1 MVQLYWQEIKIP
13 KQFFTDDDYKGM
25 SNNAKLLYG
34 LLANKLEYE
43 IELASEYKHYP
54 DMREYMD
61 RDATRDENGYIY
73 VTYPTEELATL
84 LNVSKSTV
92 TKLFKEL
99 EAANLIE
106 RRRRG
111 LGKPDNI
118 YVGLAKDK
126 DSPYY
131 EGD

>member
-1 MVQLYWQEIKIP
+1 MVQLYRHAATIP
-13 KQFFTDDDYKGM
+13 MKFFTDENYKGM

-34 LLANKLEYE
+34 LLVEHLEREIEQEDYSGYCRDYGITARDANK
-43 IELASEYKHYP
+43 
-54 DMREYMD
+54 
-61 RDATRDENGYIY
+61 DENGNIYII
-73 VTYPTEELATL
+73 YPTEELAAL

-118 YVGLAKDK
+118 YVGLAEDAK
-126 DSPYY
+126 S
-131 EGD
+131 G

>member
-1 MVQLYWQEIKIP
+1 MIQLYRHAATIP
-13 KQFFTDDDYKGM
+13 MQFFTDGAYQNM

-34 LLANKLEYE
+34 LLVERLEREIEQEDYSGYCHTYGITTRDANK
-43 IELASEYKHYP
+43 
-54 DMREYMD
+54 
-61 RDATRDENGYIY
+61 DENGNIYIN
-73 VTYPTEELATL
+73 YPTEELAAL
-84 LNVSKSTV
+84 LNISKSTV

-99 EAANLIE
+99 ETANLIE

-118 YVGLAKDK
+118 YVGLAKK
-126 DSPYY
+126 KNSPYY